1 MLVRKKE
8 FNNDWDYL
16 FEHLF
21 RSPTINERRGNK
33 LIKFK
38 SDDGDRYVMAVPG
51 LQKNNLKISVE
62 GNILSVSYDLSERD
76 ESIFIEKKFSE
87 RIFLSNNANTDKIVP
102 TLRDGIL
109 TIEIPRVSEIKKIKT
124 IEVR

>member
-33 LIKFK
+33 LIKFNNG
-38 SDDGDRYVMAVPG
+38 DGDRYVMAVPG

-62 GNILSVSYDLSERD
+62 GNILSVSYDLNERD

-87 RIFLSNNANTDKIVP
+87 RIFLSNNANTDKIVS

-109 TIEIPRVSEIKKIKT
+109 TIEIPMVSEVKKIKT

>member
-1 MLVRKKE
+1 MLVRKRE

-21 RSPTINERRGNK
+21 RSPTINERSGNK

-38 SDDGDRYVMAVPG
+38 NDDGDRYVMAVPG
-51 LQKNNLKISVE
+51 LQKNDLKISVE
-62 GNILSVSYDLSERD
+62 GNILSVSYDLSESN
-76 ESIFIEKKFSE
+76 ESIFIEKRFSE
-87 RIFLSNNANTDKIVP
+87 RIFLSNNANTDKIVS

-109 TIEIPRVSEIKKIKT
+109 TIEIPRVSEVKKIKT

>member
-1 MLVRKKE
+1 MLVRKRE

-21 RSPTINERRGNK
+21 RSPSINERSGNK

-51 LQKNNLKISVE
+51 LQKNDLKISVE
-62 GNILSVSYDLSERD
+62 GNILSVSYDLSESN
-76 ESIFIEKKFSE
+76 ESIFIEKRFSE
-87 RIFLSNNANTDKIVP
+87 RIFLSDNANTDEIVS

-109 TIEIPRVSEIKKIKT
+109 TIEIPRVSEVKKIKT

>member
-1 MLVRKKE
+1 MLVRKRE

-21 RSPTINERRGNK
+21 RSPTINERNGNK

-38 SDDGDRYVMAVPG
+38 SDDNDRYVMAVPG
-51 LQKNNLKISVE
+51 LQKNDLKISVE
-62 GNILSVSYDLSERD
+62 DNILSVSYDLSENN
-76 ESIFIEKKFSE
+76 ESIFIEKRFSE
-87 RIFLSNNANTDKIVP
+87 RIFLSNNANTDKIVS

-109 TIEIPRVSEIKKIKT
+109 TIEIPRVSEVKKIKT